1 MFEVKLLTQEFK
13 AASWSH
19 QWMRLQNF
27 LKDIW
32 GKKVNFNEKQIWLR
46 TLESEYCKN
55 IKPISYQITT
65 IILDAVI

>member
-1 MFEVKLLTQEFK
+1 
-13 AASWSH
+13 
-19 QWMRLQNF
+19 MRLQNF

-46 TLESEYCKN
+46 TLESEYCNN